1 MKKLFC
7 IVLAIALLACC
18 MPASAASQYGVLSI
32 PAQGISVALYDS
44 ASQETVDTKNS
55 AAHFYA
61 GSYIIADHC
70 NQEFR
75 ALKHV
80 SVGDTATIYCADG
93 STLHLVCVDKYNGK
107 NTGKILTDQQ
117 GRNVMADHDYL
128 MYTCR
133 GKGLGWQRIV
143 ITQWVVVE

>member
-7 IVLAIALLACC
+7 IVLALVLLACC

-55 AAHFYA
+55 AARFYA

-70 NQEFR
+70 NQEFKT
-75 ALKHV
+75 LKKV
-80 SVGDTATIYCADG
+80 SIGDKAIIYCENG
-93 STLHLVCVDKYNGK
+93 MNINLVCVDRYNGK
-107 NTGKILTDQQ
+107 NTGHELVDSK
-117 GRNVMADHDYL
+117 GRNVMSDHDYL

-133 GKGLGWQRIV
+133 AGLGWRNIL
-143 ITQWVVVE
+143 ITQWDVVE